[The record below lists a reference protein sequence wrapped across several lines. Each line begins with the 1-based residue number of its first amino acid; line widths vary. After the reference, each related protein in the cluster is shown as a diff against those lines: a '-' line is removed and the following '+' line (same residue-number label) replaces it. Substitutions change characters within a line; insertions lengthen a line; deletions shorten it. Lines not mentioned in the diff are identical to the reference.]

1 MTEKRLNMTN
11 HNVINSAN
19 MNSKQNQL
27 KQLDDHII
35 YYDKNLSDVKQEL
48 KQLNYPNAI
57 IKKYD
62 DLYVAFDN

>member
-1 MTEKRLNMTN
+1 MTN
-11 HNVINSAN
+11 HNAINLAN
-19 MNSKQNQL
+19 MNSKKNQL

-35 YYDKNLSDVKQEL
+35 YYDENLNDVQQAL

-62 DLYVAFDN
+62 DLYVAFDD